1 MTKSKKLAGKAKT
14 KATATLMETEYPGW
28 EGRKFGRGRTFTT
41 LLYPLE
47 VSFV

>member
-14 KATATLMETEYPGW
+14 KAMATFMETKNPGW
-28 EGRKFGRGRTFTT
+28 EGRKFARGRTFTT
-41 LLYPLE
+41 LPYPLE